1 MLLNTPIWLL
11 GIVVFILLYVALECG
26 FRLSRQRRSEDE
38 KEGSDFL
45 ASATLGLLALL
56 LGFTFSLAL
65 QRHEERRS
73 LVIAE
78 ANALGTSWLR
88 IQAIDRADRERI
100 VEPFQRY
107 AEARLQ
113 WSLASDHGDDA
124 LAFSKQTQQQ
134 QNAIWNAVIAALAN
148 GEAVV
153 DNKLILD
160 PLNESFDLAAER
172 EERRTAHLPGSM
184 LAMLLFFMLFT
195 TGLVGWRL
203 GEVGRRM
210 ILPSGLTVALLA
222 LTVAITLDLDFSRSG
237 TITVSQSAM
246 KKAVGA
252 IMSPTAAAAN

>member
-45 ASATLGLLALL
+45 AQATLGLLALL

-100 VEPFQRY
+100 V
-107 AEARLQ
+107 
-113 WSLASDHGDDA
+113 
-124 LAFSKQTQQQ
+124 
-134 QNAIWNAVIAALAN
+134 
-148 GEAVV
+148 
-153 DNKLILD
+153 
-160 PLNESFDLAAER
+160 
-172 EERRTAHLPGSM
+172 
-184 LAMLLFFMLFT
+184 
-195 TGLVGWRL
+195 
-203 GEVGRRM
+203 
-210 ILPSGLTVALLA
+210 
-222 LTVAITLDLDFSRSG
+222 
-237 TITVSQSAM
+237 
-246 KKAVGA
+246 
-252 IMSPTAAAAN
+252 